1 MKKHIFNNGIQLYYV
16 KRQGNISSFC
26 IGFNAGALVENKDNR
41 GIAHAV
47 EHMVFKGT
55 KTRNEDEINKLSDK
69 IFGFNNAMTNY
80 PYAIYY
86 GTTLSSDFNKGF
98 QLYSDI
104 LINPTFP
111 KEGFKEEIDVILE
124 ELKEWKD
131 DAYQEC
137 EDELFYNAFKK
148 RRIKDLI
155 IGDKKSIENITLSD
169 IKKFYNKHYAPENCV
184 ISVVSSMEFQEVLK
198 IVDDNFGEWKNNY
211 NFKCEDIYEKNV
223 PGVFCKIRNDI
234 NGAKIQYCFPIH
246 NLSNEEIKALKIF
259 NFKFGE
265 GTSSILFDKIR
276 TKNGMAYDISSSIKN
291 EKGIKLFVITLG
303 TSVDKIEKA
312 MELINKSIYSIKNIE
327 GMFNEDNI
335 KDIVK
340 SINFKKEL
348 ALEKSIEVC
357 KKITTNKIM
366 FNSVDDVFDEFM
378 KDILIDE
385 KKIIDTV
392 CKVLKNPTI
401 QILKPQ

>member
-1 MKKHIFNNGIQLYYV
+1 MEKYILRNGIQLYYV

-26 IGFNAGALVENKDNR
+26 IGFNAGALVENNNQL

-55 KTRNEDEINKLSDK
+55 KTRNEDEINKLSDA

-80 PYAIYY
+80 PYVIYY
-86 GTTLSSDFNKGF
+86 GTALSSDFYKGF

-104 LINPTFP
+104 IVNPSFP
-111 KEGFKEEIDVILE
+111 KTGFKEEIDVILE
-124 ELKEWKD
+124 EFKEWKD

-155 IGDKKSIENITLSD
+155 IGDKKDIKNITLDD
-169 IKKFYNKHYAPENCV
+169 IKSFYNQHYAPENCV
-184 ISVVSSMEFQEVLK
+184 ISVVSSLEFHEVLK
-198 IVDDNFGEWKNNY
+198 IVDDNFGAWKNSY
-211 NFKCEDIYEKNV
+211 KVKGEEIYDKNV
-223 PGVFCKIRNDI
+223 AGVFYKIRKDL

-246 NLSNEEIKALKIF
+246 NLNHEEVVALKIF

-265 GTSSILFDKIR
+265 GTSSILFDEIR

-303 TSVDKIEKA
+303 TSEDKVEKA
-312 MELINKSIYSIKNIE
+312 MDLINKRICSIKSIK
-327 GMFNEDNI
+327 GMFNENNI
-335 KDIVK
+335 KDIMK
-340 SINFKKEL
+340 SINLKKEL
-348 ALEKSIEVC
+348 ALEKSIELC

-366 FNSVDDVFDEFM
+366 FNSTDDIFNEFIND
-378 KDILIDE
+378 KFIDE
-385 KKIIDTV
+385 KKIIDTA
-392 CKVLKNPTI
+392 CKVLKNPSI
-401 QILKPQ
+401 QILKPE

>member
-104 LINPTFP
+104 LINTTFP
-111 KEGFKEEIDVILE
+111 KEGFKEEIHVILE

-169 IKKFYNKHYAPENCV
+169 IKNFYDKHYAPENCV
-184 ISVVSSMEFQEVLK
+184 ISVVSSMEFQEILK

-211 NFKCEDIYEKNV
+211 NFKYEDIYEKNV

-265 GTSSILFDKIR
+265 GTSSILFDEIR

-291 EKGIKLFVITLG
+291 EKGIKLFMITLG

-312 MELINKSIYSIKNIE
+312 IELINKSIYSIKSIE
-327 GMFNEDNI
+327 GTFNEDNI

-340 SINFKKEL
+340 SINLKKEL

-385 KKIIDTV
+385 EKIIDTA